1 MRILQTIFLSLAVL
15 TLSFM
20 LSSCK
25 GESITISAIPE
36 IELLDVSPIAVQA
49 FKDSIVFRIQ
59 YTDGDGDLGT
69 NDDSERNV
77 FLQDDRIA
85 ATHSFRLQQIAPDGA
100 DIAVRGTFSLS
111 LPNTIITDGSAQQ
124 EASFTLFVVDQA
136 GNESNRVSSP
146 VILVSE

>member
-1 MRILQTIFLSLAVL
+1 MRIYQIFFLSFAAL
-15 TLSFM
+15 TMGLM

-25 GESITISAIPE
+25 GDALIIPSVPE

-49 FKDSIVFRIQ
+49 FKDSIVFKIQ

-69 NDDSERNV
+69 NDDTQRNV

-100 DIAVRGTFSLS
+100 DIAVRGTFTLS

-124 EASFTLFVVDQA
+124 EASFTLYVVDQA

-146 VILVSE
+146 IILVSE

>member
-1 MRILQTIFLSLAVL
+1 MRVYQTIFVSLALL
-15 TLSFM
+15 TISGF

-25 GESITISAIPE
+25 SDPLLIPSVPE

-85 ATHSFRLQQIAPDGA
+85 ATHSFRLQQIAPDEA
-100 DIAVRGTFSLS
+100 DIAVRGTFTLS
-111 LPNTIITDGSAQQ
+111 LPNTLITDGSAQQ
-124 EASFTLFVVDQA
+124 EASFTLYVVDRA
-136 GNESNRVSSP
+136 GNESNRVQSP
-146 VILVSE
+146 IILVSE

>member
-1 MRILQTIFLSLAVL
+1 MGLL
-15 TLSFM
+15 

-25 GESITISAIPE
+25 GDALIVPAVPE

-69 NDDSERNV
+69 NDDTERNV

-100 DIAVRGTFSLS
+100 DIAVRGTFSLT
-111 LPNTIITDGSAQQ
+111 LPNTIITDGSDQQ
-124 EASFTLFVVDQA
+124 EASFTLYIVDQA
-136 GNESNRVSSP
+136 GNESNRVTSP
-146 VILVSE
+146 IILVSE

>member
-1 MRILQTIFLSLAVL
+1 MRIFQTIFLSLAVL

-69 NDDSERNV
+69 NDDTERNV

-100 DIAVRGTFSLS
+100 DVAVRGTFTLS
-111 LPNTIITDGSAQQ
+111 LPNTIITDGSDQQ

>member
-1 MRILQTIFLSLAVL
+1 
-15 TLSFM
+15 M

-25 GESITISAIPE
+25 GDAIIIPAIPE

-69 NDDSERNV
+69 NDDTQRNV
-77 FLQDDRIA
+77 FLLDDRIA

-124 EASFTLFVVDQA
+124 EASFTLYVVDQA
-136 GNESNRVSSP
+136 GNESNRVTSP
-146 VILVSE
+146 KILVSK